1 MPECRKFRDKQMAQ
15 ILIAKSGISNHTA
28 AGICYAPCLS
38 KFGALHGLWLV
49 GHTPGVSK
57 RGRDTKWDANSD
69 MEEIHEFCF
78 KEFAPSVYS
87 GTFHYL
93 LPIFQTGFL

>member
-1 MPECRKFRDKQMAQ
+1 MVQ

-28 AGICYAPCLS
+28 AGICYD
-38 KFGALHGLWLV
+38 
-49 GHTPGVSK
+49 PGVSK
-57 RGRDTKWDANSD
+57 RGRDTEWDASSD